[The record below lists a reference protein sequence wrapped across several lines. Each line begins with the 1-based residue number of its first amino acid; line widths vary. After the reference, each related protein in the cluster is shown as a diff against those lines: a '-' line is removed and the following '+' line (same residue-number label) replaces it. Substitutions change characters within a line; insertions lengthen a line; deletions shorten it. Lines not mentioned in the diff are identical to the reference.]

1 MNTYT
6 INWVLLLLLSAIWGG
21 AFTLNKY
28 ALQAYNPEILV
39 TGRLLVAAV
48 VLIIFVLIFFK
59 KVEIKASDWKYY
71 LFMSVIGIV
80 APFLLIS
87 YGQMGIDSSLAGI
100 LMSTM
105 PISTLILSHF
115 FLDDE
120 KMTKMKLIG
129 FIIAFIGIIILI
141 MPGTAELEISLIDG
155 LYSEFMVISGAVLY
169 SFAAVYGK
177 RYKITNP
184 LNASTGVTLYSAMI
198 MTIYLTL
205 NSSLIPTDF
214 GSINHISAV
223 LILGIFCTAIATIIY
238 FQILQSSGATFIS
251 MMNYLIPIW
260 AILFG
265 VMFFDEIALWNYF
278 LGLLVVIFGIQL
290 SQNSRNTQKPKTTT
304 I

>member
-1 MNTYT
+1 MNAYT
-6 INWVLLLLLSAIWGG
+6 INWILLLLLSAIWGG

-39 TGRLLVAAV
+39 TGRLLVAAI
-48 VLIIFVLIFFK
+48 VLVIFVLIFFK

-129 FIIAFIGIIILI
+129 FIIAFIGIVILI
-141 MPGTAELEISLIDG
+141 MPGKATLEISLIDG
-155 LYSEFMVISGAVLY
+155 LYSEFMVISGAILY

-184 LNASTGVTLYSAMI
+184 LNASTGVTLYSAVI
-198 MTIYLTL
+198 MTIYLAFNT
-205 NSSLIPTDF
+205 SLIPYDF
-214 GSINHISAV
+214 GSTSHITAV

-251 MMNYLIPIW
+251 MMNYLIPVW

-265 VMFFDEIALWNYF
+265 VLFFDEIALWNYF

>member
-1 MNTYT
+1 MNAYT
-6 INWVLLLLLSAIWGG
+6 INWILLLLLSAIWGG

-39 TGRLLVAAV
+39 TGRLLVAAI
-48 VLIIFVLIFFK
+48 VLVIFVLIFFK

-129 FIIAFIGIIILI
+129 FIIAFIGIVILI
-141 MPGTAELEISLIDG
+141 MPGKAALEISLIDG
-155 LYSEFMVISGAVLY
+155 LYSEFMVISGAILY

-184 LNASTGVTLYSAMI
+184 LNASTGVTLYSAVI
-198 MTIYLTL
+198 MTIYLAFNT
-205 NSSLIPTDF
+205 SLIPYDF
-214 GSINHISAV
+214 GSTSHISAV

-251 MMNYLIPIW
+251 MMNYLIPVW

-265 VMFFDEIALWNYF
+265 VLFFDEIALWNYF